1 MAHGTHGHDNAL
13 PQQQAAE
20 AVLARWLHDGAV
32 QRLDLPEITRD
43 TPLALGPDRL
53 QDPEALAQWLGE
65 RQPEVAQLLL
75 THGALFFR
83 GFGVNTG
90 PRVEVLAHA
99 LAAAD
104 GLPLQNFYM
113 GTSPRENVTDYVFS
127 ASELPEFYPIPQHC
141 EMSFVAQPPQRLF
154 FAALVAPGEEG
165 GETPLCDMAAV
176 WNDLP
181 ANVRDDFAN
190 KGLQI
195 LRWYAAP
202 GQKLDPWQL
211 KPWPDMFKTTDRQ
224 VVEAISAKEG
234 FVCTWLGDGALSLVS
249 TQPAMQ
255 LHPVSN
261 VPVWF
266 NHSQVFH
273 LQAAPI
279 ELRQI
284 LKRRPDFRALGSWL
298 YAEWMVQR
306 KKSQPDDRQ
315 PMQCRFADG
324 TPIPRSHMQAV
335 SDAIW
340 RQQVA
345 IPWQTGDFVA
355 IDNRRMSHGR
365 LPYRG
370 PRTIVVAWA

>member
-1 MAHGTHGHDNAL
+1 MHHAPTL
-13 PQQQAAE
+13 PMLERATS
-20 AVLARWLHDGAV
+20 VLDSWLAQGLV
-32 QRLDLPEITRD
+32 RRVDLPEVQRD
-43 TPLALGPDRL
+43 VPLCLGPAGLTDVASL
-53 QDPEALAQWLGE
+53 AGFLAGHPQEVHALL
-65 RQPEVAQLLL
+65 V

-83 GFGVNTG
+83 GFAVDTG
-90 PRVEVLAHA
+90 AKVEALARE

-104 GLPLQNFYM
+104 GLPLQDFYM
-113 GTSPRENVTDYVFS
+113 GTSPRENVTNYVFS

-141 EMSFVAQPPQRLF
+141 EMSFVAKPPLRLF
-154 FAALVAPGEEG
+154 FAALNAPGEEG

-181 ANVRDDFAN
+181 ADVRDAFAS
-190 KGLQI
+190 KGLKI

-211 KPWPDMFKTTDRQ
+211 KPWPDMFKTTNRSE
-224 VVEAISAKEG
+224 VEAISAKEG
-234 FVCTWLGDGALSLVS
+234 FACQWQDDGALTLVS
-249 TQPAMQ
+249 TQPAMVA
-255 LHPVSN
+255 HETSG

-273 LQAAPI
+273 LTAAPI
-279 ELRQI
+279 ELKQI
-284 LKRRPDFRALGSWL
+284 AKRRPDLRAVGSWL

-306 KKSQPDDRQ
+306 KKRQPDDRQ
-315 PMQCRFADG
+315 PMHCTFADG
-324 TPIPRSHMQAV
+324 TAIPRSMLQAV

-340 RQQVA
+340 RNQVA

-355 IDNRRMSHGR
+355 IDNRRVSHGR